1 MEDLMM
7 KGGFERG
14 TTPYAESENQNT
26 IVTDKIDSNKYQN
39 KRQTPDD
46 FSLRYF
52 ALDYAKLKG
61 FLATHGQNT
70 NEIVVTILNALR

>member
-1 MEDLMM
+1 MM

-14 TTPYAESENQNT
+14 TTPYAESENQHT
-26 IVTDKIDSNKYQN
+26 LGTEKIESNKLLS
-39 KRQTPDD
+39 KRRSQDD

-61 FLATHGQNT
+61 FLATQG
-70 NEIVVTILNALR
+70 